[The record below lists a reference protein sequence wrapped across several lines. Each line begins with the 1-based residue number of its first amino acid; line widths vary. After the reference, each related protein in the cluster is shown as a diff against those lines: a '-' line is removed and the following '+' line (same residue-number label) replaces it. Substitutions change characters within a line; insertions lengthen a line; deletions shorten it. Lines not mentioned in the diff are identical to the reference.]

1 MDFNWHKNVVKTGL
15 RIIKTARTVDTINQA
30 AREGFSPIVKKVEP
44 SAEIRSKFAVMQN
57 KSTNEINMI
66 GDFRAKNSTLFGPK
80 DSCEMII
87 DWTFYYPHKFESPIA
102 AYLVP
107 EDIEVGER
115 VMLEDLIED
124 YPTSGGQGNV
134 YRLTSCEAIWNGE
147 EFEIKIEP
155 KRHIRRSIG

>member
-44 SAEIRSKFAVMQN
+44 SAAIRSKYAVMQN
-57 KSTNEINMI
+57 KSTNEIKMI
-66 GDFRAKNSTLFGPK
+66 GDFREKNRNLFGPK

-87 DWTFYYPHKFESPIA
+87 DWTYYYPHKFESPIA

-124 YPTSGGQGNV
+124 IPRSGGQGNV
-134 YRLTSCEAIWNGE
+134 LRLNSCEAIWTGE

-155 KRHIRRSIG
+155 KKHIRRSIG